1 MKGCGL
7 TLLILLF
14 SFPLLAQG
22 SENAIMLGAIL
33 FGIAVIIGL
42 VISFFILKGVYRILL
57 NDLGVESKL
66 MAFLIVSALFM
77 IGIAFIGW
85 RIYQIEH
92 S

>member
-14 SFPLLAQG
+14 SFPLHAQG